1 MKSIKLEFKNN
12 KIIVHKQGEYKGCDG
27 QMYPYASTHVE
38 GTGAEDIWNYIRY
51 LESKVN
57 RQFINI

>member
-38 GTGAEDIWNYIRY
+38 GTGAKDIWDYIRY
-51 LESKVN
+51 LESKTK
-57 RQFINI
+57 